1 VEVVK
6 RIAERHQVSAAQ
18 IALAWLLA
26 QGEDIVPIPGSKRRK
41 TLEDSM
47 AAVDVEL
54 SADDLAEL
62 DRASPRGA
70 TAGAR
75 YADPRMLAMTR
86 L

>member
-1 VEVVK
+1 G
-6 RIAERHQVSAAQ
+6 VSPAQ

-26 QGEDIVPIPGSKRRK
+26 QGPDIVPIPGSKRRV

-47 AAVDVEL
+47 KAVDVAL

-62 DRASPRGA
+62 DRASKGK
-70 TAGAR
+70 TAGPR
-75 YADPRMLAMTR
+75 YGERAMAMTR